1 MDITEAIREE
11 EAMSGKLKITENK
24 KWGDTTDTE
33 KSEKS
38 KSKKRSESSLD
49 KVDPKD
55 MKITLP
61 SSKSDDH
68 SLSSMSKFSHE
79 YEKIPRKKTNIIP
92 EPLVTA
98 PKVTQDQDDMEKD
111 DKVSSRIE
119 GSKQRSV
126 CVTPHL

>member
-1 MDITEAIREE
+1 MDITEEIREE

-24 KWGDTTDTE
+24 IGGDTTDTE

-38 KSKKRSESSLD
+38 KSKKISESLLD
-49 KVDPKD
+49 KDDPKG

-79 YEKIPRKKTNIIP
+79 KDKIPG
-92 EPLVTA
+92 
-98 PKVTQDQDDMEKD
+98 EKNKD
-111 DKVSSRIE
+111 NTRTFSQSS
-119 GSKQRSV
+119 
-126 CVTPHL
+126 